1 MRKPRRLSDVIV
13 QRRTMVAGAVLVL
26 GVAMAVYGLNGG
38 ALPGV
43 GGGHAGH
50 KGTFGREWRRV
61 GRLLGGFVVG
71 AGERVIEGIRHVV

>member
-50 KGTFGREWRRV
+50 RGTFGRGWRRV

-71 AGERVIEGIRHVV
+71 AGERVFEGIRHIV